1 MKFRTEINIRK
12 APVHIEHKDKILT
25 LGSCFADNMARRLQ
39 EHFFTVFQNPFGT
52 LYNPLSVAEAL
63 SLIMEGRQFST
74 DDLFFYQGQWHSF
87 WHHST
92 FSQISREAA
101 LQKINTQIEKARSF
115 LKEAQWLI
123 LTFGTA
129 FAYFHLPENR
139 LVANCHK
146 LPEKQFERRLIDQ
159 AQIVR
164 ELQTLF
170 KKIRRFNPDLNIILT
185 VSPVRHLRD
194 GLVGNARSK
203 AALILAVQT
212 LCENDPELL
221 YFPAYEIVNDDL
233 RDYRF
238 YDSDLTHPNDLA
250 VDYIYE
256 KFAVMFFEPETTHAT
271 RAFARLS
278 AALNHRPQNP
288 LAPDYRKFLLKTLDQ
303 IETLK
308 QRYPYVDLHRAK
320 EEIERR
326 LREIGKGEE

>member
-1 MKFRTEINIRK
+1 MKFRTEIKIDK
-12 APVHIEHKDKILT
+12 APQSIRHKDKMVT

-63 SLIMEGRQFST
+63 SMIMEGRQLT
-74 DDLFFYQGQWHSF
+74 AHDLFFYQGQWHSF

-101 LQKINTQIEKARSF
+101 LQKTNTQIEKARSF

-146 LPEKQFERRLIDQ
+146 LPEKQFRRHLIAVEQ
-159 AQIVR
+159 MVGTIR
-164 ELQTLF
+164 KTLNDL
-170 KKIRRFNPDLNIILT
+170 RRFNAQLNIVLT

-238 YDSDLTHPNDLA
+238 YDSDLIHPNDLA

-256 KFAVMFFEPETTHAT
+256 KFAAMFFEPETMRAAQ
-271 RAFARLS
+271 AFAKLS

-288 LAPDYRKFLLKTLDQ
+288 LAPDYRKFLRKTSDQ

-308 QRYPYVDLHRAK
+308 ERYPYVDLRKAE

-326 LREIGKGEE
+326 LREIGKSEE